1 MVFDSI
7 ETFVLFSFV
16 WYVCV
21 VVGHR
26 MTVWQRSY
34 QVKCA
39 RRKSHD
45 ATMER
50 CVTMQISSVDFFD
63 FQFSGRLWKI
73 GFRSMSQW
81 KYKRIHYAMYSGRQS
96 FHLRVGFDG

>member
-7 ETFVLFSFV
+7 ETFVLFFFV

-26 MTVWQRSY
+26 MIVWQRSY

-39 RRKSHD
+39 RRKSRD
-45 ATMER
+45 AIVER
-50 CVTMQISSVDFFD
+50 CATMQISSVDFFG

-81 KYKRIHYAMYSGRQS
+81 KYKRICCAIYSRKQN